1 MTTVLL
7 DTDVVSFLFKGDS
20 RGAAYAPFLQGNR
33 HTPLPLFRQSPET
46 LTHTPKTPGYDWS
59 CYTDLERS
67 IEREWAGMIER
78 LQRTFEELEQL
89 PREAQEE
96 VAAQIE
102 TLLAE
107 MKSTGHPEPHQ
118 PGALDRIGAWSDIP
132 WEQMEEDLDTIRHES
147 QPTPPIDEL

>member
-1 MTTVLL
+1 
-7 DTDVVSFLFKGDS
+7 
-20 RGAAYAPFLQGNR
+20 
-33 HTPLPLFRQSPET
+33 
-46 LTHTPKTPGYDWS
+46 
-59 CYTDLERS
+59 
-67 IEREWAGMIER
+67 MIGR

-102 TLLAE
+102 ALLAE
-107 MKSTGHPEPHQ
+107 MKSAGHPRPHQ
-118 PGALDRIGAWSDIP
+118 PSALDRIGVWSDIP